1 MTMMTLD
8 GDDAGDDDDITVD
21 VDVAT
26 TRITF

>member
-1 MTMMTLD
+1 MMTLD
-8 GDDAGDDDDITVD
+8 GDDAGDDDDDDITVD